1 VIFNSLIQN
10 QLVQNKTSQHMVTL
24 NRQYAGKIVLIT
36 GASSGIGEALAK
48 RFADLGANLVL
59 VARRKERLD
68 QLARDIQEFGVES
81 LCCQADIS
89 RDGEVEDAVKFAIAK
104 FGRID
109 VVVAGAGFAVAGNL
123 EKLSL
128 LDYRNQFETN
138 VFGVLR
144 TIYTCMPELKKTS
157 GRLAIIGSVV
167 SEISMPHDTA
177 YCMSKHALAGLAD
190 GLRAELNQYG
200 ISLTFVLPGFVDTGI
215 HRVNN
220 NNEPE
225 TGRDTDP
232 PPKLL
237 LMPPAQ
243 AAKVIEKAITARRNM
258 QVVTIHARV
267 VLFINRLFPGIFAWA
282 LRNKPARL

>member
-1 VIFNSLIQN
+1 
-10 QLVQNKTSQHMVTL
+10 MVTS
-24 NRQYAGKIVLIT
+24 NRQYAGKTVLVT

-48 RFADLGANLVL
+48 RFAALGANLVL

-68 QLARDIQEFGVES
+68 QLARDVQRFGVES
-81 LCCQADIS
+81 LCCKADIS
-89 RDGEVEDAVKFAIAK
+89 RDGEVEDAVKAAIAK

-109 VVVAGAGFAVAGNL
+109 VVVAGAGYAVAGNL
-123 EKLSL
+123 ENLSL
-128 LDYRNQFETN
+128 QDYRNQFETN
-138 VFGVLR
+138 VFGILR
-144 TIYTCMPELKKTS
+144 TVYACLSELKKTS
-157 GRLAIIGSVV
+157 GQLAIIGSVV

-200 ISLTFVLPGFVDTGI
+200 ISLTFILPGFVDTGI

-220 NNEPE
+220 KNEPE
-225 TGRDTDP
+225 KGRDSDP

-243 AAKVIEKAITARRNM
+243 AAKVIEKAITARRNK
-258 QVVTIHARV
+258 QIVTTHARV

-282 LRNKPARL
+282 LRSKPAKL

>member
-1 VIFNSLIQN
+1 
-10 QLVQNKTSQHMVTL
+10 MVTS
-24 NRQYAGKIVLIT
+24 NRQYAGKTVLIT
-36 GASSGIGEALAK
+36 GASSGMGEALAK
-48 RFADLGANLVL
+48 RFAALGANLVL

-68 QLARDIQEFGVES
+68 QLARDIENIGVES
-81 LCCQADIS
+81 LCFQADVS
-89 RDGEVEDAVKFAIAK
+89 RDGEVEDAVKVAIEK

-109 VVVAGAGFAVAGNL
+109 VVIAGAGYAVSGNL

-128 LDYRNQFETN
+128 QDYRNQFETN
-138 VFGVLR
+138 VFGILR
-144 TIYTCMPELKKTS
+144 TVYACLPELKKTN
-157 GRLAIIGSVV
+157 GQLGIIGSVV

-200 ISLTFVLPGFVDTGI
+200 VSLTFILPGFVDTGI

-220 NNEPE
+220 KNEPE

-243 AAKVIEKAITARRNM
+243 AAKVIEKAITARRNK

-267 VLFINRLFPGIFAWA
+267 VLFVNRLFPGIFSWA
-282 LRNKPARL
+282 LRSKPAKL

>member
-1 VIFNSLIQN
+1 
-10 QLVQNKTSQHMVTL
+10 MVTL

-282 LRNKPARL
+282 LRSKPAKL